1 MLEVEALNSP
11 VAKLNAPAALNR
23 RDDDISTVVPQF
35 HQGEQVMTAETI
47 SPKAKHGRHG
57 RTPAT
62 SARNT
67 RCPRPDGATWTDHRT
82 PLRDAEVL
90 LPQGAGLLRAEI
102 HSSAGLGTLAG
113 SLSPAQG
120 RRWAPRP
127 LERPALARA
136 LQPRGLRLA
145 Y

>member
-47 SPKAKHGRHG
+47 SAKAKHGRHG
-57 RTPAT
+57 RRPAT

-67 RCPRPDGATWTDHRT
+67 RCPRPDGATWTDPRT
-82 PLRDAEVL
+82 PLRDAKVL
-90 LPQGAGLLRAEI
+90 LPQGARVFRPEI
-102 HSSAGLGTLAG
+102 DAPHQLGAVAGP
-113 SLSPAQG
+113 LSPAQG

-127 LERPALARA
+127 LERPALSRA
-136 LQPRGLRLA
+136 LQ
-145 Y
+145 